1 MISLSVSENE
11 TSFKLSSTW
20 NRATLN
26 VILYLSRTLVRRAIS
41 ILLGSSFTRNF

>member
-20 NRATLN
+20 NRATLFC
-26 VILYLSRTLVRRAIS
+26 IFPE
-41 ILLGSSFTRNF
+41 LLLDEELQSC